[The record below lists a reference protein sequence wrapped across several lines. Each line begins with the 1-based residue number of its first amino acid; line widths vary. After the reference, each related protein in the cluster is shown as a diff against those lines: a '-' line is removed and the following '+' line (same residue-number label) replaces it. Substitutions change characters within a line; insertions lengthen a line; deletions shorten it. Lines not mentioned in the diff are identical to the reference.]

1 MRRTLGTCLVLLVV
15 MVAISFSARAEV
27 RLPSVLTDHM
37 VLQRGQ
43 PIHIWG
49 SAGPGEKIY
58 VSFHGREGNAVADEL
73 GRWGLYL
80 PPVPAGGPFTLTVRG
95 KNTITYTDVLVGDLW
110 IASGQSN
117 MGFPMGK
124 TAWTNGVQNSQQEIA
139 NANHPRLR
147 LFHVKDTASDYPLE
161 DISAQPWT
169 ACTPQSVT
177 DFSAVAYYFGS
188 ELLTKED
195 VPIGLIEADWGGTP
209 AEAWTSLSALSSDP
223 SLMPVFAA
231 EAQMMG
237 NESTALLQQ
246 KKEQQETEEAKAEG
260 KPLPKFHWRPDPN
273 SWAPARLFNAM
284 IAPLT
289 PLPIRG
295 AIWYQGESSTDP
307 LRAPVYAHLF
317 QTLISDWRTQWKQGD
332 FPFLFVQIANFRP
345 GTDWPPVREA
355 QRKALALR
363 NTGMA
368 VTIDIGDPDNVH
380 PTDKKDVGHRL
391 ALWARALSYGEKVED
406 SGPLFQE
413 AVPMGAQMR
422 VWFNHAQGG
431 LVSKRGELQG
441 FEVAGSD
448 GKFFPAKA
456 TIEGNSVLASS
467 KEVPAPVSVR
477 YGWAADPACNLYNG
491 DGLPASPFTSGQ

>member
-1 MRRTLGTCLVLLVV
+1 
-15 MVAISFSARAEV
+15 
-27 RLPSVLTDHM
+27 M
-37 VLQRGQ
+37 VLQRDR

-49 SAGPGEKIY
+49 SASPGEHVS
-58 VSFHGREGNAVADEL
+58 VSFHGREGNSVADGL

-80 PPVPAGGPFTLTVRG
+80 DPVPAGGPFTLTVRG

-117 MGFPMGK
+117 MEFPMGK
-124 TAWTNGVQNSQQEIA
+124 TAWTNGVQGSQQEIA
-139 NANHPRLR
+139 KANLPRLR
-147 LFHVKDTASDYPLE
+147 LFHVKDVASDYPL
-161 DISAQPWT
+161 DDVTAQPWT
-169 ACTPQSVT
+169 ACTPQSIAN
-177 DFSAVAYYFGS
+177 FSAVAYYFGR
-188 ELLTKED
+188 ELLAKEG

-231 EAQMMG
+231 EAQMMVD
-237 NESTALLQQ
+237 ESTVLLQQ
-246 KKEQQETEEAKAEG
+246 KKEQQETKKAKAEG
-260 KPLPKFHWRPDPN
+260 KALPKFHWHPDPN

-295 AIWYQGESSTDP
+295 VIWYQGESSTDP
-307 LRAPVYAHLF
+307 LRAPVYARLF
-317 QTLISDWRTQWKQGD
+317 QTMIGDWRKQWKQGD
-332 FPFLFVQIANFRP
+332 LPFLFVQIANFRP

-355 QRKALALR
+355 QRKALVLR

-406 SGPLFQE
+406 SGPLFRQ
-413 AVPMGAQMR
+413 AAPVGTQMR
-422 VWFNHAQGG
+422 VWFDHTQSG
-431 LVSKRGELQG
+431 LVSQCGELRW

-448 GKFFPAKA
+448 GKFVPAKA
-456 TIEGNSVLASS
+456 TIEGQTVLASGAD
-467 KEVPAPVSVR
+467 VPAPVSVR

-491 DGLPASPFTSGQ
+491 DGLPASPFTSEQ